1 MNNSVYEHAIEL
13 WSSAEFSNLQ
23 KELDTKILEIK
34 EKESASLDSRKEL
47 AKETKQFKKLE
58 ADEKVSQINK
68 IIKQYQHE
76 VDNLTKRSKFSEQTL
91 FEIYGKLSEAPDPIP
106 LLRNSVEKL
115 NKAEENKNLE
125 DKIIQLENKLA
136 LYADY
141 DSLKKRLT
149 ELEQN
154 SATTLAKRL
163 AAKEKEINT
172 IWEEKHKHWKDKQNE
187 LIEQVEL
194 LQENNKILENKVN
207 NGETNDSNDMN
218 ESKPINSAEYTLLT
232 HELENAQLRILTLE
246 KRNEDLSSS
255 LAKLNNDAERQY
267 ILESKDEK
275 IRQLE
280 SENAVLGASLERESA
295 INKKYS
301 SEFSE
306 KNNGLQ
312 KEIESYKSEIE
323 VIKRKLN
330 TYSDYN
336 QIKNELV
343 ALKKIEFGLD
353 DEDDNNKLSHDRNKD
368 SSTNVD
374 NTLLSANRRLQT
386 QLAELRVKSNDIENK
401 YKSQNK
407 ELIDL
412 RQKVTKLTNMNTK
425 LESDLEKID
434 NIDKFNDT
442 SSMVSTATRQM
453 NNRSGNNGRLSPT
466 SSILA
471 IPEENEFVATDS
483 TNTILPIITKQRD
496 RFRVRTNELERQIR
510 EFNTEKSKLKLE
522 INTLKNDN
530 TKLYERVRY
539 LSSYDIQNGNFHN
552 DAKNNIDT
560 EAQYSKNY
568 EEQLHPL
575 AKFKKHELAYYR
587 KNSSMFEK
595 MFLSLANIIL
605 QNKTSRMIFLFYCI
619 GLHGLV
625 FMMCMYVINFSGYLT
640 PEVGIVHSS
649 TDSTFGQANAGQGII
664 GKGANF

>member
-13 WSSAEFSNLQ
+13 WSSAEFSTLQ
-23 KELDTKILEIK
+23 KELDTKIFEIK
-34 EKESASLDSRKEL
+34 EKEAASLESRKEL

-58 ADEKVSQINK
+58 TEERVHQINK
-68 IIKQYQHE
+68 IIKQYQNE
-76 VDNLTKRSKFSEQTL
+76 VDSLTKRSKFSEQSL

-125 DKIIQLENKLA
+125 DELTQLKNKLA

-141 DSLKKRLT
+141 NSLKKRLT
-149 ELEQN
+149 DLEES
-154 SATTLAKRL
+154 SAVTLAKRL
-163 AAKEKEINT
+163 TAKEKEINT
-172 IWEEKHKHWKDKQNE
+172 IWEEKQKHWKDKENE
-187 LIEQVEL
+187 FGKQIEL
-194 LQENNKILENKVN
+194 LQENNKILENKIN
-207 NGETNDSNDMN
+207 NGNITDDSNKGETKFTN
-218 ESKPINSAEYTLLT
+218 TAEYTLLT
-232 HELENAQLRILTLE
+232 HELETAQLRIFTLE
-246 KRNEDLSSS
+246 KRNEDLTGS
-255 LAKLNNDAERQY
+255 LAKLSNDAEREFV
-267 ILESKDEK
+267 LESKDEK

-280 SENAVLGASLERESA
+280 SENALLGASLERETA
-295 INKKYS
+295 ISKKYS
-301 SEFSE
+301 SEFKE
-306 KNNGLQ
+306 KNVDME
-312 KEIESYKSEIE
+312 KEIESYKTEIE

-336 QIKNELV
+336 QIKNELI

-353 DEDDNNKLSHDRNKD
+353 GDNESNDLSNNRNENT
-368 SSTNVD
+368 STNVD

-386 QLAELRVKSNDIENK
+386 QLADLRVKINEANGK
-401 YKSQNK
+401 YNSQRK
-407 ELIDL
+407 EVLEL
-412 RQKVTKLTNMNTK
+412 RQKVTKLTNMNSK

-442 SSMVSTATRQM
+442 SSMISTATRQI
-453 NNRSGNNGRLSPT
+453 NNRLANNGRLSPT

-471 IPEENEFVATDS
+471 IPEETEFVTGDT

-496 RFRVRTNELERQIR
+496 RFRVRTNELEKQIR

-522 INTLKNDN
+522 INSLKNDN

-539 LSSYDIQNGNFHN
+539 LSSYDIQNGTLHN
-552 DAKNNIDT
+552 KDLMKNNIDT
-560 EAQYSKNY
+560 EAQYSKSY

-625 FMMCMYVINFSGYLT
+625 FMMSMYVVNISGYLT

-649 TDSTFGQANAGQGII
+649 TGAGSAQANF
-664 GKGANF
+664 GKPNLNV